1 LDLSQSLQGAGGI
14 GGLLNV
20 IESSSSHAYLYE
32 ENGNVGQMVDVS
44 DGSIDARYRYDPF
57 GNDLLVTGPLAAG
70 NPFRFS
76 TKYFDVESGLYYY
89 GRRYYSPDLGR
100 WTSRDPIEEE
110 GGLNLYGFVK
120 NDPIGL
126 IDPLG
131 QDFIAVGSNAAHRL
145 IPAEIGGH
153 LSITYWKDDV
163 YCVKEGDLKRD
174 TISSNETNWERPRLV
189 GRRPHSSVVGNNAK
203 YQEVIELHWKRDFET
218 SYRIAG
224 DRSNQIYTDRVAV
237 SRIIN
242 SVDQDNADL
251 FVVIFADTKNQQ
263 ESSVKWETIRQK
275 AHSYGYAEHQ
285 PFSIGYVAKNWPN
298 SKYGFL
304 VDGNHNNSNTFIRYL
319 TDSIGRS
326 ADVFPGRMHPGNLKP
341 IPIRDGRPAPVFVGG
356 P

>member
-32 ENGNVGQMVDVS
+32 ENGNVGQMVDIS

-89 GRRYYSPDLGR
+89 GNRYYSPDLGR

-131 QDFIAVGSNAAHRL
+131 QDFIAVGSNAAIPGL
-145 IPAEIGGH
+145 IPVEIGGH
-153 LSITYWKDDV
+153 LSITYWKENN
-163 YCVKEGDLKRD
+163 YCIKEGDIKFGTINSSETDWKR
-174 TISSNETNWERPRLV
+174 PHLA
-189 GRRPHSSVVGNNAK
+189 GRRTSYSSIGNNAK
-203 YQEVIELHWKRDFET
+203 YQEVIELHWQRDFET
-218 SYRIAG
+218 RYRVG
-224 DRSNQIYTDRVAV
+224 DRGNRLHVDRVSI
-237 SRIIN
+237 SRIIYETK
-242 SVDQDNADL
+242 QDNGDL
-251 FVVIFADTKNQQ
+251 FVIIYADTVNQQ
-263 ESSVKWETIRQK
+263 DAPIKWETIKQTAR
-275 AHSYGYAEHQ
+275 SYQYVEHG
-285 PFSIGYVAKNWPN
+285 PLVPGYVAKNWPN

-304 VDGNHNNSNTFIRYL
+304 VDGNRNNSNTFIRYL
-319 TDSIGRS
+319 ANSIDRS
-326 ADVFPGRMHPGNLKP
+326 IVIPGRVHPGNERP
-341 IPIRDGRPAPVFVGG
+341 QPVNDNRPAPIFVGS